1 MVFNT
6 GAALLDSVVL
16 AVVSREREGTYGYKI
31 TQDVRKALDISE
43 STLYPVLRRLQKDE
57 CLEIPKEGYLTITS
71 HLLDDVA
78 MVLGLRDKV
87 IKGTEEDADGGAY
100 PDDVEKRM
108 LDAYNYVKD
117 NLFYIESLLHQ
128 MCMEGVKVGKYKAH
142 DRDLIWE
149 KEDD

>member
-1 MVFNT
+1 MIIHLN
-6 GAALLDSVVL
+6 LNEDHLKL
-16 AVVSREREGTYGYKI
+16 
-31 TQDVRKALDISE
+31 VRMIRIIDE
-43 STLYPVLRRLQKDE
+43 KDE
-57 CLEIPKEGYLTITS
+57 CLEISKEGYLTITS